1 MIISQKASEVVHHSM
16 PDNLRKPLRFLTYH
30 LGGHHLL
37 FNLTIGKV
45 INGVVLN
52 VWEILNLPTSLL
64 ILCYCFSTH
73 YIAIMYC
80 YCLPKG
86 PLRRSD
92 TNPTTLCDVSHSTR
106 A

>member
-52 VWEILNLPTSLL
+52 VWDSLNLPTTFQKLL
-64 ILCYCFSTH
+64 YGFFFTFHNVFIIYVIVYHQPIQL
-73 YIAIMYC
+73 
-80 YCLPKG
+80 
-86 PLRRSD
+86 
-92 TNPTTLCDVSHSTR
+92 
-106 A
+106 